1 MTEYVGH
8 CELAFSWQ
16 DGACVI
22 TGFDS
27 LDLHT
32 TCQCGQAFRWVRT
45 GDAGQLEEG
54 VVRGRLL
61 RLEQRGAE
69 LVVHPPADDETV
81 AIVTDYFR
89 LWQSHAA
96 IEARIASVDPIMG
109 SAVDSARGLRL
120 VAQEPWECLV
130 SYIVSANNSVAQIS
144 RVVENLSHAWGRP
157 VDGSLRCSFPAPSD
171 LGCASQ
177 TDVLACKAGF
187 RSRSI
192 CEAAAKVACGQLD
205 LDAVAAMDYHAA
217 KQELIR
223 LRGVGEKVADCV
235 LLFSMGKLEAFPVDV
250 WIERAVRRLFFGG
263 ERVSHREIR
272 QWAAANFGGLAGY
285 AQEYLFAY
293 ARLAIPDKLRNG

>member
-1 MTEYVGH
+1 
-8 CELAFSWQ
+8 
-16 DGACVI
+16 
-22 TGFDS
+22 
-27 LDLHT
+27 
-32 TCQCGQAFRWVRT
+32 
-45 GDAGQLEEG
+45 

-81 AIVTDYFR
+81 AIATDYFR
-89 LWQSHAA
+89 MRQPHAA
-96 IEARIASVDPIMG
+96 IEARIARVDPVMG

-144 RVVENLSHAWGRP
+144 RVVENLSRAWGRP
-157 VDGSLRCSFPAPSD
+157 VNGSLRYSFPAPSD
-171 LGCASQ
+171 LGCASE

-192 CEAAAKVACGQLD
+192 CEAAAKVARGQLD

-217 KQELIR
+217 KQELML

-235 LLFSMGKLEAFPVDV
+235 LLFSMGKFEAFPVDV
-250 WIERAVRRLFFGG
+250 WIERAVRHLFFGG
-263 ERVSHREIR
+263 ERVPHREIR
-272 QWAAANFGGLAGY
+272 QWAAANFGELAGY

-293 ARLAIPDKLRNG
+293 ARMAIPEKLRNG

>member
-1 MTEYVGH
+1 MMECVDH
-8 CELAFSWQ
+8 RDLSFSWR
-16 DGACVI
+16 DGVCSI

-32 TCQCGQAFRWVRT
+32 TCQCGQAFRWIRA

-81 AIVTDYFR
+81 AIVADYFR
-89 LWQSHAA
+89 LRQSHDAL
-96 IEARIASVDPIMG
+96 EAKIAETDHVMAR
-109 SAVDSARGLRL
+109 AVDSARGLRL

-144 RVVENLSHAWGRP
+144 RVVENLSRTWGRP
-157 VDGSLRCSFPAPSD
+157 VKGSLRRSFPAPSD
-171 LGCASQ
+171 LGCASE
-177 TDVLACKAGF
+177 TEVLECKAGF

-205 LDAVAAMDYHAA
+205 LGAVAAMGYQAA
-217 KQELIR
+217 KQELML

-235 LLFSMGKLEAFPVDV
+235 LLFSMGKFEAFPVDV
-250 WIERAVRRLFFGG
+250 WIERAVRHLYFNG

-272 QWAAANFGGLAGY
+272 QWAATSFGGLAGY

>member
-1 MTEYVGH
+1 
-8 CELAFSWQ
+8 
-16 DGACVI
+16 
-22 TGFDS
+22 
-27 LDLHT
+27 
-32 TCQCGQAFRWVRT
+32 
-45 GDAGQLEEG
+45 LEEG

-61 RLEQRGAE
+61 RLEQRSTE
-69 LVVHPPADDETV
+69 LVVHPPADDEAV
-81 AIVTDYFR
+81 AIVADYFR
-89 LWQSHAA
+89 LRQSHAA

-144 RVVENLSHAWGRP
+144 RVVENLSRAWGRP
-157 VDGSLRCSFPAPSD
+157 VDGSLRYSFPAPND
-171 LGCASQ
+171 LGCASEAG
-177 TDVLACKAGF
+177 VLACKAGF

-192 CEAAAKVACGQLD
+192 CEAAAKVAGGQLD

-217 KQELIR
+217 KQELML

-235 LLFSMGKLEAFPVDV
+235 LLFSMGKFEAFPVDV
-250 WIERAVRRLFFGG
+250 WIERAVRHLFFGG
-263 ERVSHREIR
+263 EQVSHREIR
-272 QWAAANFGGLAGY
+272 QWAAANFGLLAGY